1 MGPCRRHGFY
11 NIVSRQKCLAGLHNL
26 DYDLSKDVGIE
37 SMQPVVHFNNE
48 MMEDLALINQT
59 TQQQQQKQREEEELI
74 IRRSKSPAR
83 KKKGKGKKKI
93 EEEKD
98 SSLNSSKP

>member
-37 SMQPVVHFNNE
+37 SMQPVVRFNNE

-59 TQQQQQKQREEEELI
+59 TQQQQQREEEEEKP
-74 IRRSKSPAR
+74 REKR
-83 KKKGKGKKKI
+83 KKKKKRRK
-93 EEEKD
+93 KR
-98 SSLNSSKP
+98 